1 MNRASR
7 AAFSVFFAL
16 CAGSVVFVP
25 SAHAGLFDDDEA
37 RRAILDI
44 RQRIDQSNE
53 QQRVRLNELKVQL
66 TEQVAKQSEQA
77 AKQNEQAAKQNE
89 QAVKQN
95 ELAAQQSQ
103 RMSERM
109 AEEISQIK
117 RSLLDLN
124 SQIDQLRAENAKLR
138 GQGEELARDLSE
150 LQRKQKDLQS
160 GVEDR
165 IRKIEPQKASL
176 DGKEFNVEPDEKR
189 QYDEAMEL
197 LRKSDF
203 SATATALN
211 TFRKR
216 YPASGYTESVLFWL
230 GNAQY
235 GLRQYKEAILSFRAL
250 VSESP
255 DNPKSPE
262 ALLAIANCQAELK
275 DQKAARRTIDE
286 LLKAYPKSEAAQAGK
301 ERLVTLK

>member
-1 MNRASR
+1 MMNRMSR
-7 AAFSVFFAL
+7 TTLSAVFAL
-16 CAGSVVFVP
+16 CAGSAVFAP

-53 QQRVRLNELKVQL
+53 QQRVRLNELKAQL
-66 TEQVAKQSEQA
+66 TEQG

-89 QAVKQN
+89 QAV
-95 ELAAQQSQ
+95 QQG
-103 RMSERM
+103 ERM
-109 AEEISQIK
+109 NDRLNEQIGQLK

-124 SQIDQLRAENAKLR
+124 NQIDQLRSDNAKLR
-138 GQGEELARDLSE
+138 GQGEQLARDLSE
-150 LQRKQKDLQS
+150 LQRKQKDMQS

-165 IRKIEPQKASL
+165 IRKMEPQKATL
-176 DGKEFNVEPDEKR
+176 DGKEFNVDPDEKR

-203 SATATALN
+203 PATATALN
-211 TFRKR
+211 MFRKR

-255 DNPKSPE
+255 ENPKSPE

-275 DQKAARRTIDE
+275 DQKSARRTIDE

-301 ERLVTLK
+301 DRLATLK